1 MLCNLFDSNFAHDNF
16 STAYQQSQHIQWVRD
31 LPIFDGVTIF
41 TDEWINNPI
50 VDRVQ
55 SRVKIGW
62 LHEPYCLH
70 SETYHNALK
79 NLSKFDLML
88 SYWDG
93 ILDYGDNT
101 RLVVYAGTWVNKKD
115 WGNKP
120 KTKLCSMLIGNKMA
134 TEGHRIRHEIAEMIT
149 SEGYKVDFFGAR
161 GTPLGYG
168 QATKYAVLQ
177 DYHFSLA
184 IETCRENN
192 LFSEWIV
199 DCFALGTIPIFW
211 GAPNIYDFFDT
222 QGILQFDTVSRCEK
236 ILAGL
241 SPKLYKDRLPS
252 VHNNL
257 GLVEPY
263 SITEDW
269 LYWNVLREF
278 E

>member
-1 MLCNLFDSNFAHDNF
+1 M
-16 STAYQQSQHIQWVRD
+16 QSKY
-31 LPIFDGVTIF
+31 
-41 TDEWINNPI
+41 
-50 VDRVQ
+50 
-55 SRVKIGW
+55 KIGW

-70 SETYHNALK
+70 VPTYEKAEANFD
-79 NLSKFDLML
+79 KFDL
-88 SYWDG
+88 
-93 ILDYGDNT
+93 ILTYHQDFLDRYPDKC
-101 RLVVYAGTWVNKKD
+101 RLVVYAGTWIDKKD
-115 WGNKP
+115 WGIKP
-120 KTKLCSMLIGNKMA
+120 KTKLCSMLIGSKMA

-149 SEGYKVDFFGAR
+149 SEGYKVDFFGAH

-184 IETCRENN
+184 IETCREQN
-192 LFSEWIV
+192 LFSEWLV

-211 GAPNIYDFFDT
+211 GAPNIYQFFDT

-241 SPKLYKDRLPS
+241 STRVYKDRLPS
-252 VHNNL
+252 VHSNL